1 MTTDAGLAQEAVEDL
16 VERAKAGDRPAFGQ
30 LVEVYQDKIYG
41 YVSRMLGDP
50 DEAEDVAQETFVR
63 AYRSLPHFRGA
74 ASFHTWLYRIAS
86 NLAIDIA
93 RRNRRQSTGD
103 FSLDEPL
110 ESEEGD
116 YEREI
121 ADESGSPEQLTQRR
135 EMQELVRQAVAEL
148 PEKLRAVVVLYELQG
163 ESYEDIAEILG
174 CPLGTVKS
182 RLFNARSQLKDM
194 LEQLVDVGE
203 LEVEQL

>member
-1 MTTDAGLAQEAVEDL
+1 MTTDGGLPQEAVEDL

-86 NLAIDIA
+86 NLAIDVA

>member
-1 MTTDAGLAQEAVEDL
+1 MTTDGGLPQEAVEDL

-41 YVSRMLGDP
+41 YASRMLGDP

-86 NLAIDIA
+86 NLAIDVA
-93 RRNRRQSTGD
+93 RRNRRQSTGN

-121 ADESGSPEQLTQRR
+121 ADETGGPEQLTQRR

>member
-86 NLAIDIA
+86 NLAIDVA
-93 RRNRRQSTGD
+93 RRNRRQSTGN

>member
-1 MTTDAGLAQEAVEDL
+1 MTTDAGLPQEAVEDL

-30 LVEVYQDKIYG
+30 LVEVYQDRIYG

-63 AYRSLPHFRGA
+63 AYRSLPQFRGA

-86 NLAIDIA
+86 NLAIDVA
-93 RRNRRQSTGD
+93 RRNRRQNTGN

-121 ADESGSPEQLTQRR
+121 ADEGGSPEQLTQRR

>member
-1 MTTDAGLAQEAVEDL
+1 MTTDGGLPQEAVEDL

-41 YVSRMLGDP
+41 YASRMLGDP

-86 NLAIDIA
+86 NLAIDVA
-93 RRNRRQSTGD
+93 RRNRRQSTGN